1 MPTNHQAERGEGGSA
16 QDSSDTEESEETEP
30 GKIVGGAGKR
40 KARVGAESTG
50 KKKKTTGSQGAGTGP
65 MDGKAR
71 HGSKD
76 KDDGE
81 EEEEE
86 EGEKEAKKLKRKQSN
101 RESARR
107 SRLRKQAECEELSIR
122 VDALN
127 RENNRL
133 RDELAQVNKVVA
145 SLLAERAMLNE
156 QLKAV
161 AGNTDANPEH
171 LTNTE
176 GVEKNEGED
185 KGR

>member
-1 MPTNHQAERGEGGSA
+1 MPTNQPAPRGDGGSA
-16 QDSSDTEESEETEP
+16 QDSSETEESEETEP

-40 KARVGAESTG
+40 KARAGDESTG
-50 KKKKTTGSQGAGTGP
+50 KKKKSMGNPGIDAGPVDETG
-65 MDGKAR
+65 R
-71 HGSKD
+71 HESRNKQ
-76 KDDGE
+76 DGE
-81 EEEEE
+81 EEEEG

-107 SRLRKQAECEELSIR
+107 SRLRKQAECEELSIK
-122 VDALN
+122 VDALK

-161 AGNTDANPEH
+161 TGNPDANPEH

-176 GVEKNEGED
+176 GAEKAQEGKE
-185 KGR
+185 R